1 MPGQRCCV
9 CGNSRANEPAVG
21 FHRFPQKNL
30 ERRAVWLSVFGK
42 TEDDVT
48 SNSRVCSRH
57 FPGGAATSA
66 NQTAVLSTMYLSAV
80 GYGMVFGGIYINST
94 SDDDVTDQLK
104 DYDNGLK
111 LMFAGG
117 IVTTL
122 FLVCCV
128 LVFIV

>member
-1 MPGQRCCV
+1 
-9 CGNSRANEPAVG
+9 
-21 FHRFPQKNL
+21 
-30 ERRAVWLSVFGK
+30 
-42 TEDDVT
+42 
-48 SNSRVCSRH
+48 
-57 FPGGAATSA
+57 
-66 NQTAVLSTMYLSAV
+66 MYLSAV
-80 GYGMVFGGIYINST
+80 GYGMVIGGIYINST

-128 LVFIV
+128 LVFIVYTSIIN